1 MSANYF
7 SIAILG
13 LLFLFIFLTGYF
25 LSRSGKPFNF
35 LVLTIHKIITLAALV
50 YLSSLFYQVPLNSL
64 KIGVI
69 AATGIFFVGAIITG
83 GLLSTNKTMPAVVFR
98 LHQITPWLTV
108 LSTVAILFLLFG
120 G

>member
-1 MSANYF
+1 MDTNYF
-7 SIAILG
+7 AVAILG

-35 LVLTIHKIITLAALV
+35 LVLTIHKIISLATLV

-83 GLLSTNKTMPAVVFR
+83 GLLSTNKAMPIIVHR

-108 LSTVAILFLLFG
+108 LSTAAMLFLLFG
-120 G
+120 S